1 MEYQNEIADNKN
13 ETKKKYLKSWKK
25 KEWRK
30 IENENSLKAI
40 IILHFFR
47 PWMVILRLF
56 LVS

>member
-13 ETKKKYLKSWKK
+13 ETKKIFKIMEK
-25 KEWRK
+25 KEGRK